1 MTATTVSCFTS
12 SYEAKKYD
20 MEERVTA
27 LWASEE
33 FGAEGADAELAR
45 FDLSASEVVEQVLV
59 KAEREAAAEFGG
71 GPFPRNAVGLG
82 RWLYLVRNL
91 NVLLAAKG
99 TGWEVYEPDGICRI
113 LNAER
118 KVAIVVQAGD
128 EMTGRPK
135 AAGSR
140 YPRTRRDRGAAV
152 LRTVSFNGAPML
164 PEFEA
169 EREEELRLEDLDTWF
184 LLVRA
189 GEGKVAGELS
199 LPRPVLGDSKRI
211 EAWGQ
216 RILLG
221 VTEVDGVAASN
232 PSTDDF
238 PDDGIDFP
246 VTRR

>member
-1 MTATTVSCFTS
+1 MA
-12 SYEAKKYD
+12 KYD
-20 MEERVTA
+20 MEEHMAA

-33 FGAEGADAELAR
+33 FGADGADAELIR
-45 FDLSASEVVEQVLV
+45 FDLSVAELVDQVLV
-59 KAEREAAAEFGG
+59 KAERETAAEFGG
-71 GPFPRNAVGLG
+71 GPFPRNAVGIG

-91 NVLLAAKG
+91 NVLLAGKG
-99 TGWEVYEPDGICRI
+99 AGWHVYEPDGICRI
-113 LNAER
+113 MNDAL
-118 KVAIVVQAGD
+118 KIAIVVQAGD

-135 AAGSR
+135 AAGGR

-164 PEFEA
+164 PQFEA
-169 EREEELRLEDLDTWF
+169 EREDERRLEEFDTWF

-199 LPRPVLGDSKRI
+199 LPRPAVGGSKRI
-211 EAWGQ
+211 DTWER

-221 VTEVDGVAASN
+221 LTEVDGPAAQN